1 MAPWLRARLNLPVVF
16 LIGPTAS
23 GKSAAALELGERFNA
38 EIISIDSALVYRDM
52 NIGTAKP
59 NAADLARAPHHLID
73 LISPIEAY
81 SVARFLVDCRAAIDA
96 IHLRG
101 RLPLLVGGTMMY
113 ANILVNGLSNVPPS
127 DPTVRAEISLERE
140 RDGIKIL
147 HEKLRAVDPV
157 TAARLPA
164 TDTQRI
170 ERALEVWRLTGAR
183 LSSMQGQR
191 KSALA
196 GLETLVL
203 RWMPE
208 DRGWLHAR
216 CEERLAAMFEQ
227 GFVAEVK
234 SLREQYEL
242 TADMPSM
249 RCVGYRQVLDV
260 LEDRAPEREMFERAL
275 FATRQLAKR
284 QITWLRSFDGAVV
297 ACNSEFAAERA
308 SELIASAVR
317 AA

>member
-1 MAPWLRARLNLPVVF
+1 MELPVV
-16 LIGPTAS
+16 LLVGPTAS
-23 GKSAAALELGERFNA
+23 GKSAAALDLAQRFNA

-59 NAADLARAPHHLID
+59 SAEERARVPHHLID
-73 LISPIEAY
+73 LISPTEAY

-96 IHLRG
+96 IHSRG

-113 ANILVNGLSNVPPS
+113 ANILVRGLSDVPPS
-127 DPTVRAEISLERE
+127 DAMVRAEIFAERE
-140 RDGIKIL
+140 RDGIKVL
-147 HEKLRAVDPV
+147 HEKLLTIDPV

-170 ERALEVWRLTGAR
+170 ERALEVWRLTGAP
-183 LSSMQGQR
+183 LSSLQGQR
-191 KSALA
+191 KPALA

-208 DRGWLHAR
+208 SRAWLHAR
-216 CEERLAAMFEQ
+216 CEQRLVTMFAQ
-227 GFVAEVK
+227 GFVAEVE
-234 SLREQYEL
+234 SLREKYEL
-242 TADMPSM
+242 RNDTPSM

-260 LEDRAPEREMFERAL
+260 LEGRASEAEMLERAL

-284 QITWLRSFDGAVV
+284 QITWLRSFEGAVV
-297 ACNSEFAAERA
+297 ACDSA
-308 SELIASAVR
+308 SATAQTTELIAKACE